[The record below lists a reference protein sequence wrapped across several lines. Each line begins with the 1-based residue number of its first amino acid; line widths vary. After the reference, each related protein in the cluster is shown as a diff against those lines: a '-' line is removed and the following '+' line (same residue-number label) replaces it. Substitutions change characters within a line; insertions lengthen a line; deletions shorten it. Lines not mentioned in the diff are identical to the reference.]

1 MMSVMDLPSS
11 KFAKVVTLGIQPYND
26 KYVPHIGCIIL
37 HPPPSTLVQ
46 ELDEFESDGTS
57 TLFNI
62 RGGGSKG

>member
-11 KFAKVVTLGIQPYND
+11 KFAKVVALGIQTYND
-26 KYVPHIGCIIL
+26 KYVLHNGCINS
-37 HPPPSTLVQ
+37 PPSTLVQ

>member
-1 MMSVMDLPSS
+1 MYNSS
-11 KFAKVVTLGIQPYND
+11 
-26 KYVPHIGCIIL
+26 
-37 HPPPSTLVQ
+37 PSTLVQ